1 MKFPALHQAQ
11 RLILARLVPV
21 GTERVMLTEAAG
33 RVTPV
38 AIRCQHPHPAFHQ
51 STRDGFALGP
61 VAPSLSSP
69 QLTRFRLVGEVAA
82 GSLHPPRLG
91 TGKAVRI
98 MTGALLPEGAV
109 GVMPLELCREQAGQ
123 VEIATSALQESAR
136 HICRRGSTLAAGSLL
151 VPAGT
156 PVAPEHLPLL
166 AENGHHLLTVRRR
179 PLVALLSSGSELVA
193 PGTTPL
199 PGQKVSGNGL
209 LLHALVEK
217 AGGRCHDLGTVID
230 RVEELTAAL
239 GRALESG
246 ADLIVTTGGMGPG
259 RYDLMEEV
267 FERLDGAIIYRS
279 VAVRPGKATLF
290 GYLAGRPFFALPGP
304 PPAVRL
310 LFQELVTPALRRL
323 LGLRRVLPQ
332 TLTATLSDA
341 IALRQRG
348 VLNLKG
354 GLLSP
359 QADSFSVRPTQAHEA
374 ASAVI
379 LLPGRTQLFPA
390 GSRVQVH
397 LID

>member
-1 MKFPALHQAQ
+1 MKSPPLHQAQ

-21 GTERVMLTEAAG
+21 GTEQVLLTEATG
-33 RVTPV
+33 RVAPE
-38 AIRCQHPHPAFHQ
+38 AIRCRRPHPTFHQ
-51 STRDGFALGP
+51 STRDGYALGP
-61 VAPSLSSP
+61 IAAELTSSR
-69 QLTRFRLVGEVAA
+69 LTRFRLVGEVAA
-82 GSLHPPRLG
+82 GSLHPPRLKMG
-91 TGKAVRI
+91 EAVRI
-98 MTGALLPEGAV
+98 MTGALLPVGAV
-109 GVMPLELCREQAGQ
+109 GVMPLELCHEREGA
-123 VEIATSALQESAR
+123 VEIATRALQESPR

-151 VPAGT
+151 VAAGT

-217 AGGRCHDLGTVID
+217 AGSRCHDLGTVVD
-230 RVEELTAAL
+230 RVEELTATL

-246 ADLIVTTGGMGPG
+246 ADIIVTTGGMGPG

-267 FERLDGAIIYRS
+267 FERLDGTILYRS
-279 VAVRPGKATLF
+279 LAVRPGKATLF

-323 LGLRRVLPQ
+323 LGLRR
-332 TLTATLSDA
+332 TLSRTVTATLSHD
-341 IALRQRG
+341 ISLRQRG

-354 GLLSP
+354 GLLNP
-359 QADSFSVRPTQAHEA
+359 EADGFSVRSTLAHEA
-374 ASAVI
+374 ATGII
-379 LLPGRTQLFPA
+379 LLPGRAQLFPA
-390 GSRVQVH
+390 GSVVQVH